1 MAKTTMKELSI
12 SFTEKDK
19 LTQFIDLLSDAPSGV
34 DLVLQYKLGSIKI
47 RLFGEKDDVSE
58 SISKIKLFSK
68 MYLESIRKNE
78 KGFYVHHLPLIQR
91 TTKKI
96 IALDTLSTILNYA
109 GYETQLVEKKLIS
122 TAKME
127 DVLEV
132 LNKSFD
138 ILPELEKIKGKP
150 LRKVLLT
157 VSFITNR
164 SVDFIIDY
172 SLKKGFFREYKDK
185 ILVTQDIERCISGL
199 IQHIPRDKTE
209 KSPNILVKA
218 KDNEWTTIGDRLG
231 TISFDTDNN
240 D

>member
-19 LTQFIDLLSDAPSGV
+19 LTQFIDLLSDAPTGV

-58 SISKIKLFSK
+58 SISKIKSFSK
-68 MYLESIRKNE
+68 MYLESIRKND

-109 GYETQLVEKKLIS
+109 GFETQLYEKKLIS

-127 DVLEV
+127 DVLDV
-132 LNKSFD
+132 LNKSYD

-157 VSFITNR
+157 VSFITNQ
-164 SVDFIIDY
+164 SVDFIINY
-172 SLKKGFFREYKDK
+172 GLEKGFFREYKDK

-199 IQHIPRDKTE
+199 IQYIPRDRTE
-209 KSPNILVKA
+209 KKPSILIETN
-218 KDNEWTTIGDRLG
+218 DNEWTTIGDRLG
-231 TISFDTDNN
+231 NISFEDDN
-240 D
+240 DG